1 MRAGEIVGGKYR
13 LTREIGQGSMGSVWA
28 AVHELLGREV
38 AIKFLSRSFEDERTS
53 AARFVGE
60 AKAAA
65 QVKHRFVV
73 DVFDFGITEGG
84 DSYMVQELLS
94 GEPLSDVFYYGPS
107 WPLSEAVRFM
117 EDCLSGLSAVHAR
130 GIVHRDLKPE
140 NIFVVREGDAR
151 FPKLLDFGISKA
163 TDAPHSRSAPRP
175 SIRAPSKKRLTAAGA
190 TLGTPAYMSPEQLR
204 NLSTLDARADIYS
217 IGVVFYEWLV
227 GHCPF
232 ATTANF
238 AELLDRIVARDMT
251 PLDALREDIGPELA
265 AVIARAIEP
274 DRAHRFASALE
285 MRAALDKVRSALPI
299 ASTVLQQCVAES
311 HAQVQ
316 PKLEVEVHSLPPI
329 SLPKPAKL
337 PTWTASDVPPK
348 LTMRTPDSMGI
359 DSLRPMGLRR
369 GPSPALWIGAAVVLV
384 GVGLLV
390 PLSMRATSHA
400 GEPVRSE
407 PVAAGPRDAKPAGAT
422 APLPS
427 PPGAPAQAQ
436 SAQLLPSED
445 HDALP
450 TGEEPPEEPDVSPP
464 GVKSEAAEAPRNRAR
479 IAAPTAPRRVDEP
492 SPRTAAA
499 AGAQAKEPATP
510 PPPENPPTPSP
521 KARDELVRSLDF

>member
-1 MRAGEIVGGKYR
+1 
-13 LTREIGQGSMGSVWA
+13 MGSVWA

-84 DSYMVQELLS
+84 DSYMVQELLA

-140 NIFVVREGDAR
+140 NIFVVREADVR
-151 FPKLLDFGISKA
+151 HPKLLDFGISKA
-163 TDAPHSRSAPRP
+163 TDTPHSRSAPRP

-204 NLSTLDARADIYS
+204 NLSTLDVRADIYS
-217 IGVVFYEWLV
+217 IGVVFYEWLA

-238 AELLDRIVARDMT
+238 AELLDRIMTRDMT
-251 PLDALREDIGPELA
+251 PLEALRKDIGPELA

-274 DRAHRFASALE
+274 DRAERFASALD
-285 MRAALDKVRSALPI
+285 MRAALIKAGSALPN
-299 ASTVLQQCVAES
+299 ATTVVQQALANSRAEG
-311 HAQVQ
+311 Q
-316 PKLEVEVHSLPPI
+316 PKLEIEVHSLPPV

-337 PTWTASDVPPK
+337 PTWSASEAPAK
-348 LTMRTPDSMGI
+348 LTIRTPESLGV
-359 DSLRPMGLRR
+359 DSLKPMGLRR
-369 GPSPALWIGAAVVLV
+369 GPGPVFWIGAAVVLV
-384 GVGLLV
+384 GLGLLV
-390 PLSMRATSHA
+390 PFTMRSTSHA
-400 GEPVRSE
+400 GEPAHAERVAATPK
-407 PVAAGPRDAKPAGAT
+407 PVAAA
-422 APLPS
+422 APQLPVR
-427 PPGAPAQAQ
+427 PPESAAQAPTDH
-436 SAQLLPSED
+436 LLPPADTS
-445 HDALP
+445 ALP
-450 TGEEPPEEPDVSPP
+450 VGEAPPEEPEAPAAVARTQSPDAPRQRVHVPAPAGTKRSEPPFARVAATPAAAASAPAPLPPPVSPP
-464 GVKSEAAEAPRNRAR
+464 P
-479 IAAPTAPRRVDEP
+479 
-492 SPRTAAA
+492 
-499 AGAQAKEPATP
+499 
-510 PPPENPPTPSP
+510 PSP